1 MIEKHIILEDIDPVM
16 FYGVGNGNLQMIKSL
31 YPKLRIVARDN
42 VIRVLGDEEEMAK
55 AEEDIELMRKH
66 LAKYN
71 MLNEE
76 DILDIVKGKQTKADS
91 VKGVLVYSISGR
103 PIKSRSENQQ
113 QLIEAYEKNDMIF
126 AVGPA
131 GTGKTYLSIAL
142 AVKALKEKAIKK
154 IILSRPAVEAGEKLG
169 FLPGDMKDKIDPY
182 LQPLYDALEDMIPA
196 VKLQDMMEKH
206 IIQIAPL
213 AFMRGRTLSDAVV
226 ILDEAQNTTSQQIR
240 MFLTRMGMNTKMIIT
255 GDLTQIDLPREQR
268 SGLKEAL
275 KILEGVEGIGV
286 VKLGQKDIV
295 RHKLVSHNILLP
307 QFHDS
312 DAFYSFQDLERLFQ
326 SASLFARQVYLC
338 QVACNDHLG
347 VHTHTGEEHSDL
359 L

>member
-240 MFLTRMGMNTKMIIT
+240 MFLTRMGMNTKMIVT
-255 GDLTQIDLPREQR
+255 GDMTQIDLPSSQT
-268 SGLKEAL
+268 SGLIQAL
-275 KILEGVEGIGV
+275 KILKGVKGI
-286 VKLGQKDIV
+286 L
-295 RHKLVSHNILLP
+295 
-307 QFHDS
+307 
-312 DAFYSFQDLERLFQ
+312 
-326 SASLFARQVYLC
+326 SLI
-338 QVACNDHLG
+338 HI
-347 VHTHTGEEHSDL
+347 
-359 L
+359 

>member
-1 MIEKHIILEDIDPVM
+1 MIEKHIVLEDVDPVM
-16 FYGVGNGNLQMIKSL
+16 FYGVNNAHLQMIKSL

-42 VIRVLGDEEEMAK
+42 VLRVLGDEEEMAK

-113 QLIEAYEKNDMIF
+113 QLIEAYDKNDMVF

-131 GTGKTYLSIAL
+131 GTGKTYLRIAL

-275 KILEGVEGIGV
+275 KILDGVEGIGV

-295 RHKLVSHNILLP
+295 RHKLVTRIVNAY
-307 QFHDS
+307 DKY
-312 DAFYSFQDLERLFQ
+312 DKERAEAQ
-326 SASLFARQVYLC
+326 EAKKAEKDNSK
-338 QVACNDHLG
+338 
-347 VHTHTGEEHSDL
+347 
-359 L
+359 

>member
-1 MIEKHIILEDIDPVM
+1 MIEKHIILEDVDPVM
-16 FYGVGNGNLQMIKSL
+16 FYGVGNAHLQMIKSL

-42 VIRVLGDEEEMAK
+42 VLRVLGDEEEMAK

-113 QLIEAYEKNDMIF
+113 QLIEAYEKNDMVF

-142 AVKALKEKAIKK
+142 AVKALKEKTIKK

-275 KILEGVEGIGV
+275 KILNGVEGIGV

-295 RHKLVSHNILLP
+295 RHKLVTRIVNAY
-307 QFHDS
+307 DKY
-312 DAFYSFQDLERLFQ
+312 DKER
-326 SASLFARQVYLC
+326 AEAREAQK
-338 QVACNDHLG
+338 AEKDN
-347 VHTHTGEEHSDL
+347 SK
-359 L
+359 